1 MSEPALSI
9 CTSIGG
15 LEQSDRYQF
24 LPAKLPFYMTAI
36 QFEVVMMVCSSFVVG
51 YSNFWKTM
59 SWRMASSPN
68 EPRQF
73 SPWGRNSP
81 RFGNGWYVWPSKW

>member
-24 LPAKLPFYMTAI
+24 IPSKPLYYAAAI
-36 QFEVVMMVCSSFVVG
+36 QFEVVMVVCSFFVAG
-51 YSNFWKTM
+51 YSKFWKTM

-68 EPRQF
+68 ELRQF
-73 SPWGRNSP
+73 SPWVRNSP
-81 RFGNGWYVWPSKW
+81 RFGNG